1 MWEREG
7 ESLEQDV
14 HTCMTVHVIKHTLV
28 ASHMVV
34 ALWLEHQ
41 TSRMK
46 IVGSNP
52 VQSSSAYFHGKW
64 MTA

>member
-28 ASHMVV
+28 ASHSLDLVV

-52 VQSSSAYFHGKW
+52 VQSSSAISMENG
-64 MTA
+64 